1 MCKKVPGKITDKYNM
16 ENLKQASEEI
26 WAQVPPKFFSTILR
40 LVALVYKSFFFFSEQ
55 PFYRNYSTLAS
66 HTNTVIS
73 HAFAYYMPLV
83 NWWRRKPW
91 QGLFILLLV
100 FSRMTSNF
108 MCLTFSF
115 LHSSSLWRIVTIF
128 LLLEKAVE
136 RPRTTGRCSRNL
148 APVEA
153 FR

>member
-83 NWWRRKPW
+83 KMASKTVTRSIHIAF
-91 QGLFILLLV
+91 GLQPHDLQLYVLNFFI
-100 FSRMTSNF
+100 FT
-108 MCLTFSF
+108 
-115 LHSSSLWRIVTIF
+115 
-128 LLLEKAVE
+128 
-136 RPRTTGRCSRNL
+136 P
-148 APVEA
+148 
-153 FR
+153 